1 MIRFS
6 NHPDSITNIQIYDS
20 IEQFNGAPLGC
31 IKDYAYENLYK
42 EKFPESDITYK
53 ENNFDLLYALLMEEI
68 EGFLTDENICKRFEN
83 KFPERITYYDMDI
96 KDEYGFAFYKKD
108 NNALLQEFNEFLA
121 KQDLDA
127 LYKKWD
133 VEDTSNVKVEKE
145 VGNGDKLNV
154 GIFFDTKP
162 FCFIENE
169 EQKGYE
175 LELLYKFAK
184 EKNYQLNI
192 INLEQVADRINYIT
206 NEKANITCG
215 LITITEDRKNSVS
228 FSNPIHETNTC
239 LSVRTDGKK
248 DKVNL
253 TLYNNEYENIDDNKA
268 TIYLTISNKE
278 VTSYCAFPD
287 KYNDIIVM
295 NCTINNLNGTDP
307 YTQGIQFIN
316 TTDKLRII
324 CYDYEIDNLLKAN
337 SKLGKTIIQESD
349 KTGSICSYSSINNNT
364 NNTNINNNTNSSTNN
379 TNSSTNNNNNDS
391 DNNNNDGNTN
401 NNDENNNKKF
411 NTKKSKG
418 LSTGGIIAIIIPCCV
433 ALVAALAFAI
443 LKRNNSPAPPTIINE
458 SEIRFPIQNYGVK
471 TQIANPQININPVVN
486 P

>member
-1 MIRFS
+1 MKIHYKWMGISEDDKIIDKNLSGGNGEIKAMFILEYPPYTYKNEEGEAVGGEIEVLYNFAREKGYTLNIQEVSSLDEQYNALKNKEINITSFTKTEKYEEEFSFPDILDVTILEYKPMIRFS

-253 TLYNNEYENIDDNKA
+253 TLYNNEYENIDDN
-268 TIYLTISNKE
+268 
-278 VTSYCAFPD
+278 
-287 KYNDIIVM
+287 
-295 NCTINNLNGTDP
+295 
-307 YTQGIQFIN
+307 
-316 TTDKLRII
+316 
-324 CYDYEIDNLLKAN
+324 
-337 SKLGKTIIQESD
+337 
-349 KTGSICSYSSINNNT
+349 
-364 NNTNINNNTNSSTNN
+364 
-379 TNSSTNNNNNDS
+379 
-391 DNNNNDGNTN
+391 
-401 NNDENNNKKF
+401 
-411 NTKKSKG
+411 
-418 LSTGGIIAIIIPCCV
+418 
-433 ALVAALAFAI
+433 
-443 LKRNNSPAPPTIINE
+443 
-458 SEIRFPIQNYGVK
+458 
-471 TQIANPQININPVVN
+471 
-486 P
+486 